1 MPAIS
6 PVLGLSPLLLVWL
19 LVGKT
24 VDSPVL
30 VWVVDGESS
39 ADTLF
44 GDNGDEV
51 EIEVEVE
58 VEIEIDSVT
67 PVEFS
72 VGVEAERKVVVVEAP
87 VAFVD
92 SVDVLAVIEVVT
104 VVDTPEGAAGTAGVG
119 LDLSV
124 LSVPL
129 LSSSGQMPEL
139 HGSIEQHPWNGPLEQ
154 TYQAL
159 PPEQDII
166 GLVSWSK

>member
-39 ADTLF
+39 VDKLF
-44 GDNGDEV
+44 GDNGDDAK
-51 EIEVEVE
+51 IEVE
-58 VEIEIDSVT
+58 VEIEIDSAT
-67 PVEFS
+67 PVEVS
-72 VGVEAERKVVVVEAP
+72 VGVEAEREVVVVEDP

-92 SVDVLAVIEVVT
+92 STDVVDVIEVVK
-104 VVDTPEGAAGTAGVG
+104 VVDTPEGVAGIAGVG

-124 LSVPL
+124 LWVPS
-129 LSSSGQMPEL
+129 LSSSGQIPVL

-159 PPEQDII
+159 PPEQDIL

>member
-6 PVLGLSPLLLVWL
+6 PVLGLSPLLLVWLLVWL

-39 ADTLF
+39 VDKLF
-44 GDNGDEV
+44 GDNGDDAK
-51 EIEVEVE
+51 IEVEVE
-58 VEIEIDSVT
+58 IDSAT
-67 PVEFS
+67 PVEVS
-72 VGVEAERKVVVVEAP
+72 VGVEAEREVVVVENP

-92 SVDVLAVIEVVT
+92 STDVVDVVEVVK
-104 VVDTPEGAAGTAGVG
+104 VVDTPEGAAGIAGVS

-124 LSVPL
+124 LWVPS
-129 LSSSGQMPEL
+129 LSSPGQIPVL

-159 PPEQDII
+159 PPEQDIL
-166 GLVSWSK
+166 GLVIWSK